1 MGETLKI
8 AMHML
13 NRVFSKVIQGTPF
26 ELWKNRKPSLN
37 HIHIWG
43 CLIKQGL
50 NTMKKNKIK
59 NHRTI
64 SYCFISFFRKIYRL

>member
-8 AMHML
+8 AMHIL

-50 NTMKKNKIK
+50 NTMKKIK
-59 NHRTI
+59 
-64 SYCFISFFRKIYRL
+64 